1 MYINYTHLF
10 SLFICFFLSKSY
22 QVTTF
27 QSRAPCALVE
37 EGLDLWLHSGW
48 WRLELRYHRS
58 ARRTSV
64 GWEGH
69 GAQKLGGLELI
80 WFDASGFLWNWWA
93 GTRGKVENPK
103 IPWGIIRSPIKWAT
117 ILGVIPQLDLIPHS
131 QGFTIQS
138 FEMQWQS
145 HTFEVPRGS
154 SGQDPDAIVG
164 FVWKCWVNIPNDS

>member
-10 SLFICFFLSKSY
+10 SLFICFCLSKSY

-37 EGLDLWLHSGW
+37 EGLDQWLHSGW
-48 WRLELRYHRS
+48 WRLESRYHRS

-69 GAQKLGGLELI
+69 GAQKVVETGGVGT
-80 WFDASGFLWNWWA
+80 DMVRCLWVSLKLMGRNK
-93 GTRGKVENPK
+93 RKSMENPK

-117 ILGVIPQLDLIPHS
+117 ILGVIPQF
-131 QGFTIQS
+131 QTEFRTARGF
-138 FEMQWQS
+138 
-145 HTFEVPRGS
+145 HNP
-154 SGQDPDAIVG
+154 
-164 FVWKCWVNIPNDS
+164 KL